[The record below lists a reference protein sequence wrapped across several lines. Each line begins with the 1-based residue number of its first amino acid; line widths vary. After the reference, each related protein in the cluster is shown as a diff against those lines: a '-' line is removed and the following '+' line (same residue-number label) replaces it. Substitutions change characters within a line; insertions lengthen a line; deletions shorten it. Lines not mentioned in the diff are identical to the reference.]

1 VKISLY
7 IRKDLRQ
14 YIERMVKYSGSTT
27 NAIRDMIRACAYL
40 MEHGLKPE
48 HIILI
53 SRFLDSPSDNVEKEF
68 RSGMDKTFERIL
80 GKISAILDSFLVN
93 ASITAEYLIGKYFN
107 NAAEIVSKYR
117 KIGLTRKRK
126 ERTNIS
132 KTLSEI
138 EEIGD

>member
-1 VKISLY
+1 
-7 IRKDLRQ
+7 
-14 YIERMVKYSGSTT
+14 
-27 NAIRDMIRACAYL
+27 MIRACGYL
-40 MEHGLKPE
+40 MMHGLKPE
-48 HIILI
+48 HIVLI
-53 SRFLDSPSDNVEKEF
+53 SRFLDKPSDTVEDEL

-93 ASITAEYLIGKYFN
+93 VSITAEYLIGKYFN

-117 KIGLTRKRK
+117 KIGLARRKRK
-126 ERTNIS
+126 EKTDIS